1 MLSQFPLFISLTDK
15 NILVVGGGNIATR
28 RVKTLLLFT
37 DNIRVIAPKISD
49 EIMEN
54 SNNIEIIQ
62 RKFKEEDIEGKHMV
76 LATTDNRDLNRKI
89 AEICKDKNI
98 MVNVCDDKSLCDFY
112 FPAIF
117 TDGDIIGGLV
127 SNKGENHK
135 LVKEKAQ
142 EIRKLLKGD
151 IVLKKIRIGS
161 RDSKLALIQTEIVAK
176 SIKEYDSTIEI
187 EIVKMKTTG
196 DKILDKT
203 LDKIGG
209 KGLFVKELDEALLSG
224 AVDITVHSFKDLPME
239 INPDL
244 PIVAISEREDPR
256 DVIIYREDKIGPTS
270 LIGCSSKRR
279 TIQLNEM
286 GYSNIKPLR
295 GNVQTRLKKLE
306 AGEYDAIVLAAAGL
320 KRLDQEDIISR
331 YFTVEEMLPS
341 ACQGV
346 LAVQGKIGESWDYL
360 SNFHNKDVETTSI
373 AERAYVRELDGGCSS
388 PIAAYAVLNG
398 DEINITGLYVDEEK
412 NIYRDSINGSRNDA
426 EKLGTELAKKIKEMA
441 K

>member
-1 MLSQFPLFISLTDK
+1 M
-15 NILVVGGGNIATR
+15 
-28 RVKTLLLFT
+28 
-37 DNIRVIAPKISD
+37 
-49 EIMEN
+49 
-54 SNNIEIIQ
+54 
-62 RKFKEEDIEGKHMV
+62 
-76 LATTDNRDLNRKI
+76 
-89 AEICKDKNI
+89 
-98 MVNVCDDKSLCDFY
+98 
-112 FPAIF
+112 
-117 TDGDIIGGLV
+117 
-127 SNKGENHK
+127 
-135 LVKEKAQ
+135 
-142 EIRKLLKGD
+142 KGD

-187 EIVKMKTTG
+187 EVVKMKTTG
-196 DKILDKT
+196 DKILNKT

-286 GYSNIKPLR
+286 GYSNVKPLR

-346 LAVQGKIGESWDYL
+346 LAVQGKIGENWDYL
-360 SNFHNKDVETTSI
+360 SNLHNKDVETTSI

-412 NIYRDSINGSRNDA
+412 NIYRDSINGRANDA